1 MAPIVTMVDQQKVI
15 HGLSNGSIFNEIE
28 RPRTQF
34 SRSRYSL
41 TMNISEMTKDMA
53 IVTMECE

>member
-15 HGLSNGSIFNEIE
+15 HGLSNGSIFNEIA